1 MSKYSF
7 GYFISQSFKGLWRN
21 GVMSLASIL
30 VLMSCLIVMG
40 SFSLLVYNINFN
52 LANVGDL
59 NEIVVFCDEDY
70 TESQIDEIGR
80 QIRLLENVDEET
92 VVHISKEEAMQEM
105 RDEYRDTEYATL
117 FEEMDKRGTN
127 PFRDSYV
134 LTYEDNSQVSTLE
147 YQLGQID
154 GIASIECRADLAET
168 IENLKSGIIFIFTW
182 FLAILFLVSLFVII
196 NTIKLA
202 VFARRAEISIMR
214 YVGATKAFI
223 TLPFIFEGILIG
235 LIASGIAYVIQWYL
249 YSYITK
255 LITQDYALI
264 TVASFDGLN
273 TYVILGFLAV
283 GIFTGIVGSVISLSK
298 YLKA

>member
-40 SFSLLVYNINFN
+40 SFSLLVYNINVN
-52 LANVGDL
+52 LELVGDL
-59 NEIVVFCDEDY
+59 NEIVVFCNEEY

-80 QIRLLENVDEET
+80 QIRLLDNVDEEK
-92 VVHISKEEAMQEM
+92 VDHISKEDAMEQTRE
-105 RDEYRDTEYATL
+105 EYRGTEFEVLY
-117 FEEMDKRGTN
+117 EEMDKRGTN
-127 PFRDSYV
+127 PFRDSFV
-134 LTYEDNSQVSTLE
+134 ITYEDNSQVSTLE
-147 YQLGQID
+147 YQLSQIE
-154 GIASIECRADLAET
+154 GIDTIKCRADLAEMV
-168 IENLKSGIIFIFTW
+168 ENLKSGVIFIFTW
-182 FLAILFLVSLFVII
+182 FLAILFVVSLFVII

-223 TLPFIFEGILIG
+223 TMPFVFEGVLIG
-235 LIASGIAYVIQWYL
+235 LISSGIAYLIQWYC
-249 YSYITK
+249 YSYISK
-255 LITQDYALI
+255 LITQDYGLI
-264 TVASFDGLN
+264 SVVSFSGLD

-283 GIFTGIVGSVISLSK
+283 GVFTGIVGSVISLSK